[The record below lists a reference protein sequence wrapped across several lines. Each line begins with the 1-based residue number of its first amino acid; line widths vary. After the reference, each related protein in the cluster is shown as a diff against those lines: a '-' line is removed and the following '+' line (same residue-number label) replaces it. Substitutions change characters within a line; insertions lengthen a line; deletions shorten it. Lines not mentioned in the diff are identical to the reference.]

1 MTARQN
7 RGKSRAD
14 TGGKLRYS
22 ANSCRLLIIRH
33 LTDPPQETEL
43 MQYKRISA
51 DCHLDMIWL
60 PPDLFTSQAPQALKE
75 FMPFVADQ
83 ADGTKRWVDHNGADY
98 GMAGGVGA
106 SGTPYIPGKQL
117 RVDKMHEA
125 GLYDDFKNKGLR
137 RPGDPHLRVKELDR
151 DGMDAEVI
159 YGILAACAKMK
170 NPEAANE
177 MLRIYNDFMHDFC
190 SHYPDRMIGL
200 ACLPYSDI
208 NAAAAEVRRVAKK
221 GMRGVELS
229 CSWHMTPMWHP
240 MWDPLWEAV
249 NETQLPLH
257 FHTFPSVDPELR
269 KQYELPVQRQMTY
282 AGLCLF
288 QMTLGNILTAMM
300 GAAVFERFPNIRMVM
315 GESGIGWIPY
325 VLDRMDF
332 EYKDQ
337 YQDLKLKKL
346 PSEYWRAQCK
356 ATFQYDRIGTKLI
369 EDMGVETLMWGSD
382 YPHPDGVWPESAKY
396 IDDQFS
402 HLPADVK
409 YAMTCGNAAKFYGL
423 TN

>member
-1 MTARQN
+1 
-7 RGKSRAD
+7 
-14 TGGKLRYS
+14 
-22 ANSCRLLIIRH
+22 
-33 LTDPPQETEL
+33 

-60 PPDLFTSQAPQALKE
+60 PPDLFTSNAPAALKHD
-75 FMPFVADQ
+75 MPFVADQ

-106 SGTPYIPGKQL
+106 SGTPYVAGKQL

-125 GLYDDFKNKGLR
+125 GLYDDFKTKGLR

-208 NAAAAEVRRVAKK
+208 QAAAAEVRRVAKK

-229 CSWHMTPMWHP
+229 CSGHMTPMWHP

-288 QMTLGNILTAMM
+288 QMTLGNILTSMM

-337 YQDLKLKKL
+337 YQDLKLKLL
-346 PSEYWRAQCK
+346 PSEYWRRQCK

-369 EDMGVETLMWGSD
+369 EDMGIETLMWGSD